1 MESVVFNV
9 SERNE
14 KGKKVRM
21 HGEVPAV
28 LYGSHLDNTV
38 SIKITRKDMYKLL
51 TLAKSSILSLKLNGH
66 IENCVVK
73 ELQKDSFGKVIHIDF
88 QDIKK
93 DEKIKMKIPVV
104 FDGQSTLEGRQLL
117 LEVLISEVELYGKTD
132 ISFTCSSRGSRYY
145 ELRKYKN
152 YISPQDIEKIY
163 LPLGFN
169 HFKLEG
175 RQMNDLELI
184 EVLVDYLI
192 KDEYKLEVRSN
203 LQTVNHPLS

>member
-51 TLAKSSILSLKLNGH
+51 TLAKSSILSLNLNGH

-117 LEVLISEVELYGKTD
+117 LEVLISEVELYGEADKLPENIKCD
-132 ISFTCSSRGSRYY
+132 VG
-145 ELRKYKN
+145 ELN
-152 YISPQDIEKIY
+152 IGDKI
-163 LPLGFN
+163 F
-169 HFKLEG
+169 
-175 RQMNDLELI
+175 
-184 EVLVDYLI
+184 I
-192 KDEYKLEVRSN
+192 KDLVITEGMRLDVDEDAIVATIADNSAVDTDEDQSEEGTEPK
-203 LQTVNHPLS
+203 Q

>member
-93 DEKIKMKIPVV
+93 DEKIKMKIPVI

-117 LEVLISEVELYGKTD
+117 LEVLISEVELYGEADKLPEN
-132 ISFTCSSRGSRYY
+132 IKCNVG
-145 ELRKYKN
+145 ELN
-152 YISPQDIEKIY
+152 IGDKI
-163 LPLGFN
+163 F
-169 HFKLEG
+169 
-175 RQMNDLELI
+175 
-184 EVLVDYLI
+184 I
-192 KDEYKLEVRSN
+192 KDLVIPEGMRLDVDENAIVATIADNSAVDSDEDQSEDGTESK
-203 LQTVNHPLS
+203 Q

>member
-117 LEVLISEVELYGKTD
+117 LEVLISEVELYGEADKLPEN
-132 ISFTCSSRGSRYY
+132 IKCNVG
-145 ELRKYKN
+145 ELN
-152 YISPQDIEKIY
+152 IGDKI
-163 LPLGFN
+163 F
-169 HFKLEG
+169 
-175 RQMNDLELI
+175 
-184 EVLVDYLI
+184 I
-192 KDEYKLEVRSN
+192 KDLVIPEGIRLDVDENAIVATIADNSAVDTDEDQSEDGTESK
-203 LQTVNHPLS
+203 Q

>member
-93 DEKIKMKIPVV
+93 DEKIKIKIPVV

-117 LEVLISEVELYGKTD
+117 LEVLISEVELYGEADKLPEN
-132 ISFTCSSRGSRYY
+132 IKCNVG
-145 ELRKYKN
+145 ELN
-152 YISPQDIEKIY
+152 IGDKI
-163 LPLGFN
+163 F
-169 HFKLEG
+169 
-175 RQMNDLELI
+175 
-184 EVLVDYLI
+184 I
-192 KDEYKLEVRSN
+192 KDLVIPEGMRLDVDENAIVATIADNSAVDTDEDQSEDGTESK
-203 LQTVNHPLS
+203 Q

>member
-1 MESVVFNV
+1 MESIVFNV

-14 KGKKVRM
+14 KGKKVRR

-117 LEVLISEVELYGKTD
+117 LEVLISEVELYGEADKLPEN
-132 ISFTCSSRGSRYY
+132 IKCNVG
-145 ELRKYKN
+145 ELN
-152 YISPQDIEKIY
+152 IGDKI
-163 LPLGFN
+163 F
-169 HFKLEG
+169 
-175 RQMNDLELI
+175 
-184 EVLVDYLI
+184 I
-192 KDEYKLEVRSN
+192 KDLVIPEGMRLDVDENAIVATIADNSAVDTDEDQSEDGTESK
-203 LQTVNHPLS
+203 Q

>member
-1 MESVVFNV
+1 MESIVLNV

-117 LEVLISEVELYGKTD
+117 LEVLISEVELYGEADKLPEN
-132 ISFTCSSRGSRYY
+132 IKCNVG
-145 ELRKYKN
+145 ELN
-152 YISPQDIEKIY
+152 IGDKI
-163 LPLGFN
+163 F
-169 HFKLEG
+169 
-175 RQMNDLELI
+175 
-184 EVLVDYLI
+184 I
-192 KDEYKLEVRSN
+192 KDLVIHEGMRLDVDENAIVATIADNSAVDTDEDQSEDGTESK
-203 LQTVNHPLS
+203 Q

>member
-1 MESVVFNV
+1 MENIVFNV

-117 LEVLISEVELYGKTD
+117 LEVLISEVELYGEADKLPEN
-132 ISFTCSSRGSRYY
+132 IKCNVG
-145 ELRKYKN
+145 ELN
-152 YISPQDIEKIY
+152 IGDKI
-163 LPLGFN
+163 F
-169 HFKLEG
+169 
-175 RQMNDLELI
+175 
-184 EVLVDYLI
+184 I
-192 KDEYKLEVRSN
+192 KDLVIPEGMRLDVDENAIVATIADNSAVDTDEDQSEDGTESK
-203 LQTVNHPLS
+203 Q

>member
-117 LEVLISEVELYGKTD
+117 LEVLISEVELYGEADKLPEN
-132 ISFTCSSRGSRYY
+132 IKCNVG
-145 ELRKYKN
+145 ELN
-152 YISPQDIEKIY
+152 IGDKI
-163 LPLGFN
+163 F
-169 HFKLEG
+169 
-175 RQMNDLELI
+175 
-184 EVLVDYLI
+184 I
-192 KDEYKLEVRSN
+192 KDLVIPEGMRLDVDENAIVATIADKSAVDTDEDQSEDGTESK
-203 LQTVNHPLS
+203 Q

>member
-93 DEKIKMKIPVV
+93 NEKIKMKIPVV
-104 FDGQSTLEGRQLL
+104 FDGQSALEGRQLL
-117 LEVLISEVELYGKTD
+117 LEVLISEVELYGEADKLPEN
-132 ISFTCSSRGSRYY
+132 INCNVG
-145 ELRKYKN
+145 ELN
-152 YISPQDIEKIY
+152 IGDKI
-163 LPLGFN
+163 F
-169 HFKLEG
+169 
-175 RQMNDLELI
+175 
-184 EVLVDYLI
+184 I
-192 KDEYKLEVRSN
+192 KDLVIPEGMRLDVDENAIVATIADNSALDTDEDQSEDGTESK
-203 LQTVNHPLS
+203 Q

>member
-1 MESVVFNV
+1 MESIVFNV

-93 DEKIKMKIPVV
+93 DEKIKLKIPVV

-117 LEVLISEVELYGKTD
+117 LEVLISEVELYGEADKLPEN
-132 ISFTCSSRGSRYY
+132 IKCNVG
-145 ELRKYKN
+145 ELN
-152 YISPQDIEKIY
+152 IGDKI
-163 LPLGFN
+163 F
-169 HFKLEG
+169 
-175 RQMNDLELI
+175 
-184 EVLVDYLI
+184 I
-192 KDEYKLEVRSN
+192 KDLVIPEGMRLDVDENAIVATIADNSAVDTDEDQSEDGTESK
-203 LQTVNHPLS
+203 Q

>member
-51 TLAKSSILSLKLNGH
+51 TLAKSSILSLNLNGH

-117 LEVLISEVELYGKTD
+117 LEVLISEVELYGEADKLPENIKCD
-132 ISFTCSSRGSRYY
+132 VG
-145 ELRKYKN
+145 ELN
-152 YISPQDIEKIY
+152 IGDKI
-163 LPLGFN
+163 F
-169 HFKLEG
+169 
-175 RQMNDLELI
+175 
-184 EVLVDYLI
+184 I
-192 KDEYKLEVRSN
+192 KDLVITEGMRLDVDEDAIVATIADNSAVDTDEDQSEEGTESK
-203 LQTVNHPLS
+203 Q

>member
-117 LEVLISEVELYGKTD
+117 LEVLISEVELYGEADKLPENIKCD
-132 ISFTCSSRGSRYY
+132 VG
-145 ELRKYKN
+145 ELN
-152 YISPQDIEKIY
+152 IGDKI
-163 LPLGFN
+163 F
-169 HFKLEG
+169 
-175 RQMNDLELI
+175 
-184 EVLVDYLI
+184 I
-192 KDEYKLEVRSN
+192 KDLVIPEGMRLDVDENAIVATIADNSAVDSYEDQSEDRTESK
-203 LQTVNHPLS
+203 Q

>member
-1 MESVVFNV
+1 VFNV

-117 LEVLISEVELYGKTD
+117 LEVLISEVELYGEADKLPEN
-132 ISFTCSSRGSRYY
+132 IKCNVG
-145 ELRKYKN
+145 ELN
-152 YISPQDIEKIY
+152 IGDKI
-163 LPLGFN
+163 F
-169 HFKLEG
+169 
-175 RQMNDLELI
+175 
-184 EVLVDYLI
+184 I
-192 KDEYKLEVRSN
+192 KDLVIPEGMRLDVDENAIVATIADNSAVDTDEDQSEDGTESK
-203 LQTVNHPLS
+203 Q

>member
-1 MESVVFNV
+1 MESIVFNV

-21 HGEVPAV
+21 HGEVQAV

-117 LEVLISEVELYGKTD
+117 LEVLISEVELYGEADKLPEN
-132 ISFTCSSRGSRYY
+132 IKCNVG
-145 ELRKYKN
+145 ELN
-152 YISPQDIEKIY
+152 IGDKI
-163 LPLGFN
+163 F
-169 HFKLEG
+169 
-175 RQMNDLELI
+175 
-184 EVLVDYLI
+184 I
-192 KDEYKLEVRSN
+192 KDLVIPEGMRLDVDENAIVATIADNSAVDTDEDQSEDGTESK
-203 LQTVNHPLS
+203 Q

>member
-51 TLAKSSILSLKLNGH
+51 TLAKSSILSLNLNGH

-73 ELQKDSFGKVIHIDF
+73 ELQTDPFGKVIHIDF

-93 DEKIKMKIPVV
+93 NEKIKMKIPVV
-104 FDGQSTLEGRQLL
+104 FDGQSVLEGRQLL
-117 LEVLISEVELYGKTD
+117 LEVLISEVELYGEADTLPENIK
-132 ISFTCSSRGSRYY
+132 CNVG
-145 ELRKYKN
+145 ELH
-152 YISPQDIEKIY
+152 IGDKI
-163 LPLGFN
+163 F
-169 HFKLEG
+169 
-175 RQMNDLELI
+175 
-184 EVLVDYLI
+184 I
-192 KDEYKLEVRSN
+192 KDLVIPEGMRLDVDENAIVATIADNSAVDTDEDQSEDGTESK
-203 LQTVNHPLS
+203 Q

>member
-117 LEVLISEVELYGKTD
+117 LEVLVSEVELYGEADKLPEN
-132 ISFTCSSRGSRYY
+132 IKCNVG
-145 ELRKYKN
+145 ELN
-152 YISPQDIEKIY
+152 IGDKI
-163 LPLGFN
+163 F
-169 HFKLEG
+169 
-175 RQMNDLELI
+175 
-184 EVLVDYLI
+184 I
-192 KDEYKLEVRSN
+192 KDLVIPEGMRLDVDENAIVATIADNSAVDTDEDQSEDGTESK
-203 LQTVNHPLS
+203 Q

>member
-1 MESVVFNV
+1 MESIVLNV

-117 LEVLISEVELYGKTD
+117 LEVLISEVELYGEADKLPENIKCNVGELNIGDKIFFKDLVITEGMRLDVDENAIVATIADNSAVDTD
-132 ISFTCSSRGSRYY
+132 EDQSEDGTES
-145 ELRKYKN
+145 K
-152 YISPQDIEKIY
+152 Q
-163 LPLGFN
+163 
-169 HFKLEG
+169 
-175 RQMNDLELI
+175 
-184 EVLVDYLI
+184 
-192 KDEYKLEVRSN
+192 
-203 LQTVNHPLS
+203 

>member
-1 MESVVFNV
+1 MESIVLNV

-117 LEVLISEVELYGKTD
+117 LEVLISEVELYGEADKLREN
-132 ISFTCSSRGSRYY
+132 IKCNVG
-145 ELRKYKN
+145 ELN
-152 YISPQDIEKIY
+152 IGDKI
-163 LPLGFN
+163 F
-169 HFKLEG
+169 
-175 RQMNDLELI
+175 
-184 EVLVDYLI
+184 I
-192 KDEYKLEVRSN
+192 KDLVIPEGMRLDVDENAIVATIADNSAVDTDEDQSEDGTESK
-203 LQTVNHPLS
+203 Q

>member
-1 MESVVFNV
+1 MESIVFDV

-28 LYGSHLDNTV
+28 IYGSHLDNTV

-51 TLAKSSILSLKLNGH
+51 TLAKSSILSLNLNGH

-117 LEVLISEVELYGKTD
+117 LEVLISEVELYGEADKLPEN
-132 ISFTCSSRGSRYY
+132 IKCNVG
-145 ELRKYKN
+145 ELN
-152 YISPQDIEKIY
+152 IGDKI
-163 LPLGFN
+163 F
-169 HFKLEG
+169 
-175 RQMNDLELI
+175 
-184 EVLVDYLI
+184 I
-192 KDEYKLEVRSN
+192 KDLVIPEGMRLDVDEDAIVATIADNSAVDTDEDQSEEGTEPK
-203 LQTVNHPLS
+203 Q

>member
-117 LEVLISEVELYGKTD
+117 LEVLISEVELYGEADKLPENIKCD
-132 ISFTCSSRGSRYY
+132 VG
-145 ELRKYKN
+145 ELN
-152 YISPQDIEKIY
+152 IGDKI
-163 LPLGFN
+163 F
-169 HFKLEG
+169 
-175 RQMNDLELI
+175 
-184 EVLVDYLI
+184 I
-192 KDEYKLEVRSN
+192 KDLVIPEGMRLDVDENAIVATIADNSAVDGDEDQSEDGTESK
-203 LQTVNHPLS
+203 Q

>member
-51 TLAKSSILSLKLNGH
+51 TLAKSSILSLNLNGH

-117 LEVLISEVELYGKTD
+117 LEVLISEVELYGEADKLPENIKCD
-132 ISFTCSSRGSRYY
+132 LG
-145 ELRKYKN
+145 ELN
-152 YISPQDIEKIY
+152 IGDKI
-163 LPLGFN
+163 F
-169 HFKLEG
+169 
-175 RQMNDLELI
+175 
-184 EVLVDYLI
+184 I
-192 KDEYKLEVRSN
+192 KDLVIPEGMRLDVDEDAIVATIADNSAVDTDEDQSEEGTEPK
-203 LQTVNHPLS
+203 Q

>member
-117 LEVLISEVELYGKTD
+117 LEVLISEVELYGEADKLPEN
-132 ISFTCSSRGSRYY
+132 IKCNVG
-145 ELRKYKN
+145 ELN
-152 YISPQDIEKIY
+152 IGDKI
-163 LPLGFN
+163 F
-169 HFKLEG
+169 
-175 RQMNDLELI
+175 
-184 EVLVDYLI
+184 I
-192 KDEYKLEVRSN
+192 KDLVIPEGMRLDVDENAIVATIADNSAVDTDEVQSEDGTESK
-203 LQTVNHPLS
+203 Q

>member
-117 LEVLISEVELYGKTD
+117 LEVLISEVELYGEADKLPENIKCNVGGLNIGD
-132 ISFTCSSRGSRYY
+132 
-145 ELRKYKN
+145 
-152 YISPQDIEKIY
+152 KI
-163 LPLGFN
+163 F
-169 HFKLEG
+169 
-175 RQMNDLELI
+175 
-184 EVLVDYLI
+184 I
-192 KDEYKLEVRSN
+192 KDLVIPEGMRLDVDENAIVATIADNSAVDTDEDQSEDGTESK
-203 LQTVNHPLS
+203 Q

>member
-104 FDGQSTLEGRQLL
+104 FDGQSTLEGSQLL
-117 LEVLISEVELYGKTD
+117 LEVLISEVELYGEADKLPEN
-132 ISFTCSSRGSRYY
+132 IKCNVG
-145 ELRKYKN
+145 ELN
-152 YISPQDIEKIY
+152 IGDKI
-163 LPLGFN
+163 F
-169 HFKLEG
+169 
-175 RQMNDLELI
+175 
-184 EVLVDYLI
+184 I
-192 KDEYKLEVRSN
+192 KDLVIPEGMRLDVDENAIVATIADNSAVDTDEDQSEDGTESK
-203 LQTVNHPLS
+203 Q

>member
-14 KGKKVRM
+14 KCKKVRM

-117 LEVLISEVELYGKTD
+117 LEVLISEVELYGEADKLPEN
-132 ISFTCSSRGSRYY
+132 IKCNVG
-145 ELRKYKN
+145 ELN
-152 YISPQDIEKIY
+152 IGDKI
-163 LPLGFN
+163 F
-169 HFKLEG
+169 
-175 RQMNDLELI
+175 
-184 EVLVDYLI
+184 I
-192 KDEYKLEVRSN
+192 KDLVIPEGMRLDVDENAIVATIADNSAVDTDEDQSEDGTESK
-203 LQTVNHPLS
+203 Q

>member
-1 MESVVFNV
+1 MESIVFNV

-104 FDGQSTLEGRQLL
+104 FYGQSTLEGRQLL
-117 LEVLISEVELYGKTD
+117 LEVLISEVELYGEADKLPEN
-132 ISFTCSSRGSRYY
+132 IKCNVG
-145 ELRKYKN
+145 ELN
-152 YISPQDIEKIY
+152 IGDKI
-163 LPLGFN
+163 F
-169 HFKLEG
+169 
-175 RQMNDLELI
+175 
-184 EVLVDYLI
+184 I
-192 KDEYKLEVRSN
+192 KDLVIPEGMRLDVDENAIVATIADNSAVDTDEDQSEDGTESK
-203 LQTVNHPLS
+203 Q

>member
-1 MESVVFNV
+1 MESIVLNV

-14 KGKKVRM
+14 KGNKVRM
-21 HGEVPAV
+21 HGEVTAV

-117 LEVLISEVELYGKTD
+117 LEVLISEVELYGEADKLPEN
-132 ISFTCSSRGSRYY
+132 IKCNVG
-145 ELRKYKN
+145 ELN
-152 YISPQDIEKIY
+152 IGDKI
-163 LPLGFN
+163 F
-169 HFKLEG
+169 
-175 RQMNDLELI
+175 
-184 EVLVDYLI
+184 I
-192 KDEYKLEVRSN
+192 KDLVIPEGMRLDVDENAIVATIADNSAVDTDEDQSEDGTESK
-203 LQTVNHPLS
+203 Q

>member
-51 TLAKSSILSLKLNGH
+51 TLAKSSILSLNLNGH

-117 LEVLISEVELYGKTD
+117 LEVLISEVELYGEADKLPENIKCD
-132 ISFTCSSRGSRYY
+132 VG
-145 ELRKYKN
+145 ELN
-152 YISPQDIEKIY
+152 IGDKI
-163 LPLGFN
+163 F
-169 HFKLEG
+169 
-175 RQMNDLELI
+175 
-184 EVLVDYLI
+184 I
-192 KDEYKLEVRSN
+192 KDLVIPEGMRLYFDEDAIVSTIADNSAVDTDEDQSEEGTEPK
-203 LQTVNHPLS
+203 Q

>member
-1 MESVVFNV
+1 MESIVFNV

-117 LEVLISEVELYGKTD
+117 LEVLISEVELYGEADKLPEN
-132 ISFTCSSRGSRYY
+132 IKCNVG
-145 ELRKYKN
+145 ELN
-152 YISPQDIEKIY
+152 IGDKI
-163 LPLGFN
+163 F
-169 HFKLEG
+169 
-175 RQMNDLELI
+175 
-184 EVLVDYLI
+184 I
-192 KDEYKLEVRSN
+192 KDLVIPEGMRLDVDENAIVATIADNSALDTDEDQSEDRTESK
-203 LQTVNHPLS
+203 Q

>member
-117 LEVLISEVELYGKTD
+117 LEVLISEVELYGEADKLPEN
-132 ISFTCSSRGSRYY
+132 IKCNVG
-145 ELRKYKN
+145 ELNIGDKVRVKYRNQEGYIIDKN
-152 YISPQDIEKIY
+152 GNLYMVSLNDGGYIDSYTANQLEKC
-163 LPLGFN
+163 
-169 HFKLEG
+169 
-175 RQMNDLELI
+175 
-184 EVLVDYLI
+184 
-192 KDEYKLEVRSN
+192 
-203 LQTVNHPLS
+203 

>member
-117 LEVLISEVELYGKTD
+117 LEVLISEVELYGEADKLPENIKCNVGD
-132 ISFTCSSRGSRYY
+132 LNIG
-145 ELRKYKN
+145 
-152 YISPQDIEKIY
+152 DKI
-163 LPLGFN
+163 F
-169 HFKLEG
+169 
-175 RQMNDLELI
+175 
-184 EVLVDYLI
+184 I
-192 KDEYKLEVRSN
+192 KDLVIPEGMRLDVDENAIVATIADNSAVDTDEDQSEDGTESK
-203 LQTVNHPLS
+203 Q

>member
-1 MESVVFNV
+1 MESIVLNV

-117 LEVLISEVELYGKTD
+117 LEVLISEVELYGEADKLPEN
-132 ISFTCSSRGSRYY
+132 IKCNVG
-145 ELRKYKN
+145 ELN
-152 YISPQDIEKIY
+152 IGDKI
-163 LPLGFN
+163 F
-169 HFKLEG
+169 
-175 RQMNDLELI
+175 
-184 EVLVDYLI
+184 I
-192 KDEYKLEVRSN
+192 KDLVIPEGMRLDVDENAIVATIADTSAVDTDEDQSEDGTESK
-203 LQTVNHPLS
+203 Q

>member
-1 MESVVFNV
+1 MKEGVIVESIVLNV

-93 DEKIKMKIPVV
+93 DE
-104 FDGQSTLEGRQLL
+104 
-117 LEVLISEVELYGKTD
+117 
-132 ISFTCSSRGSRYY
+132 
-145 ELRKYKN
+145 
-152 YISPQDIEKIY
+152 Y
-163 LPLGFN
+163 L
-169 HFKLEG
+169 
-175 RQMNDLELI
+175 
-184 EVLVDYLI
+184 
-192 KDEYKLEVRSN
+192 
-203 LQTVNHPLS
+203 

>member
-117 LEVLISEVELYGKTD
+117 LEVLISEVELYGEADKLPENIKCNVGELNIGDKIFIKDLVIPEGMRLDVDENAIVATIGDNSAVDTD
-132 ISFTCSSRGSRYY
+132 DT
-145 ELRKYKN
+145 ENEETKE
-152 YISPQDIEKIY
+152 P
-163 LPLGFN
+163 
-169 HFKLEG
+169 
-175 RQMNDLELI
+175 ELI
-184 EVLVDYLI
+184 GKKEDL
-192 KDEYKLEVRSN
+192 
-203 LQTVNHPLS
+203 

>member
-117 LEVLISEVELYGKTD
+117 LEVLISEVELYGEADKLPEN
-132 ISFTCSSRGSRYY
+132 IKCNVW
-145 ELRKYKN
+145 ELN
-152 YISPQDIEKIY
+152 IGDKI
-163 LPLGFN
+163 F
-169 HFKLEG
+169 
-175 RQMNDLELI
+175 
-184 EVLVDYLI
+184 I
-192 KDEYKLEVRSN
+192 KDLVIPEGMRLDVDENAIVATIADNSAVDTDEDQSEDGTESK
-203 LQTVNHPLS
+203 Q

>member
-117 LEVLISEVELYGKTD
+117 LEVLISEVELYGEADKLPEN
-132 ISFTCSSRGSRYY
+132 IKCNVG
-145 ELRKYKN
+145 ELN
-152 YISPQDIEKIY
+152 IGDKI
-163 LPLGFN
+163 F
-169 HFKLEG
+169 
-175 RQMNDLELI
+175 
-184 EVLVDYLI
+184 I
-192 KDEYKLEVRSN
+192 KDLVIPEGMRLDVDENAIVATIADNSAVDTDEDQSEEGTESK
-203 LQTVNHPLS
+203 Q

>member
-51 TLAKSSILSLKLNGH
+51 TLAKSSILSLNLNGH

-117 LEVLISEVELYGKTD
+117 LEVLISEVELYGEADKLPEN
-132 ISFTCSSRGSRYY
+132 IKCNVG
-145 ELRKYKN
+145 ELN
-152 YISPQDIEKIY
+152 IGDKI
-163 LPLGFN
+163 F
-169 HFKLEG
+169 
-175 RQMNDLELI
+175 
-184 EVLVDYLI
+184 I
-192 KDEYKLEVRSN
+192 KDLVIPEGMRLDVDEDAIVATIADNSAVDTDEDQSEEGTEPK
-203 LQTVNHPLS
+203 Q

>member
-1 MESVVFNV
+1 MESIVFNV

-66 IENCVVK
+66 LENCVVK

-117 LEVLISEVELYGKTD
+117 LEVLISEVELYGEADKLPEN
-132 ISFTCSSRGSRYY
+132 IKCNVG
-145 ELRKYKN
+145 ELN
-152 YISPQDIEKIY
+152 IGDKI
-163 LPLGFN
+163 F
-169 HFKLEG
+169 
-175 RQMNDLELI
+175 
-184 EVLVDYLI
+184 I
-192 KDEYKLEVRSN
+192 KDLVIPEGMRLDVDENAIVATIADNSAVDTDEDQSEDGTESK
-203 LQTVNHPLS
+203 Q